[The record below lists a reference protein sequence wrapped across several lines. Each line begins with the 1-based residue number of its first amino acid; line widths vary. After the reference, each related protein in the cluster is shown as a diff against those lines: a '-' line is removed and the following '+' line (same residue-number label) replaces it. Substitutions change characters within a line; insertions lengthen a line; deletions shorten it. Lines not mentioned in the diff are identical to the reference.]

1 MSLGLLKCYSSSLKL
16 ILGLSNNKSLLCSPE
31 PLSSYELQPC
41 NLAFVIPVH
50 PNNETLVVP
59 RSEILLKFTE
69 TKVVVYSTF

>member
-1 MSLGLLKCYSSSLKL
+1 MLSSSLKL
-16 ILGLSNNKSLLCSPE
+16 IIGLSNNKSLQCSPE

-59 RSEILLKFTE
+59 SEILLKI
-69 TKVVVYSTF
+69 Y